1 MSVRCIALLPFNSRG
16 GYSFMSFETGK
27 KIHGFE
33 WTELAITEEEIKA
46 MYTLADFLDEDGI
59 PKIRFICRVRYD
71 DRQL

>member
-1 MSVRCIALLPFNSRG
+1 
-16 GYSFMSFETGK
+16 MSFETGK

-46 MYTLADFLDEDGI
+46 MYTLADCLDEDGI